1 MTEVQVVWT
10 GPSSASVPVRS
21 MAAVLE
27 DVINEARSELVIMTY
42 SARRYEPVR
51 AALAAAIE
59 RAVAVDVVVETLSG
73 AGSALSGSEP
83 ATAFAGLH
91 GLNLWHWPTRNRAT
105 AGAKMHA
112 KLAVADG
119 KTLLVSSANLTQ
131 SGVSDSLEA
140 GLLVRGGTAPQRALE
155 YVRDLQARG
164 LLRRLNVH

>member
-1 MTEVQVVWT
+1 
-10 GPSSASVPVRS
+10 
-21 MAAVLE
+21 
-27 DVINEARSELVIMTY
+27 MTY

-51 AALAAAIE
+51 AALAAAID

-91 GLNLWHWPTRNRAT
+91 GLNLWHWPTPNRTT

-140 GLLVRGGTAPQRALE
+140 GLLVRGGAAPQRALE

-164 LLRRLNVH
+164 LLRRLNV

>member
-1 MTEVQVVWT
+1 VVWT

-42 SARRYEPVR
+42 SARRYEPLR
-51 AALAAAIE
+51 AALAAAIA
-59 RAVAVDVVVETLSG
+59 RGVAVDVVVETLTG

-83 ATAFAGLH
+83 ATAGLQ
-91 GLNLWHWPTRNRAT
+91 GVNLWHLSTRNRTT

-112 KLAVADG
+112 KLAIADG

-140 GLLVRGGTAPQRALE
+140 GLLVRGRTAPERALE

-164 LLRRLNVH
+164 LLQRLIVH

>member
-1 MTEVQVVWT
+1 MTEVHVVWT
-10 GPSSASVPVRS
+10 GPSSPSVPVRS

-27 DVINEARSELVIMTY
+27 DVISEARSELVIMTY

-51 AALAAAIE
+51 TALAAAIA
-59 RAVAVDVVVETLSG
+59 RGVAVDVVVETLSG

-83 ATAFAGLH
+83 AAAFAGLQ
-91 GLNLWHWPTRNRAT
+91 GVNLWHWPTQHRTT

-119 KTLLVSSANLTQ
+119 KTLLVSSANLTH

-140 GLLVRGGTAPQRALE
+140 GLLVRGGNAPQRSLE
-155 YVRDLQARG
+155 YVRDLQVRG
-164 LLRRLNVH
+164 VLQRLSIH

>member
-1 MTEVQVVWT
+1 
-10 GPSSASVPVRS
+10 
-21 MAAVLE
+21 
-27 DVINEARSELVIMTY
+27 VINEARTELVIMTY

-51 AALAAAIE
+51 TALAAAIE

-83 ATAFAGLH
+83 ATAFTGLH
-91 GLNLWHWPTRNRAT
+91 GLNLWHWPTPNRTT
-105 AGAKMHA
+105 AGSKMHA

-119 KTLLVSSANLTQ
+119 RTLLVSSANLTQ

-140 GLLVRGGTAPQRALE
+140 GLLVRGGTAPHRALE

-164 LLRRLNVH
+164 LLQRLNVH